1 MKTRK
6 ERYKENREI
15 RKKLGII
22 RKRCSGCGCY
32 IEGRHKV
39 WCKKMICKC
48 GVCGEEDVECEP
60 LDEGWERRQ
69 CNAINRRLDNLLKI
83 GKQREEME
91 K

>member
-48 GVCGEEDVECEP
+48 GHGRNYHNVLGCEISGCPCESFEFEPEE
-60 LDEGWERRQ
+60 L
-69 CNAINRRLDNLLKI
+69 
-83 GKQREEME
+83 E
-91 K
+91 KC